1 MLRSGLHPL
10 RLHPPAR
17 SRSFSRCTH
26 ILHIPGRLRASRCA
40 ARSRRGAAVLAAVM
54 SMEVQAALAQQA
66 MQGAAAGGGAPD
78 PTAADDQCDERRT
91 YGGLD
96 ATDRPQI
103 LEHVHKPL
111 ALTVYDTRWVPLSA
125 RFVVLGSHAR

>member
-1 MLRSGLHPL
+1 
-10 RLHPPAR
+10 
-17 SRSFSRCTH
+17 
-26 ILHIPGRLRASRCA
+26 
-40 ARSRRGAAVLAAVM
+40 M
-54 SMEVQAALAQQA
+54 SVEVQAALAQQA
-66 MQGAAAGGGAPD
+66 MQGAAAGGVAPV